1 MPKDMRTWIAQL
13 EEAGELIRVR
23 KPVHPHFEMGALL
36 YQTREKALFFE
47 QLKDFPGW
55 RSLGQAPANPRQAA
69 IAFDVPLD
77 NLVPT
82 FASRMSLRQ
91 PCEVVDSGPVK
102 DVILTGDQVDIQKL
116 PAHLAG
122 VRDAGPFITAGLC
135 VTKDP
140 DTGIRNMSFHRLQVK
155 SKTRTGILLVP
166 RHSFLNYRKYEERNE
181 PMPIAI
187 FIGHHPIY
195 YMAAATTGPYEMDEL
210 ELAGG
215 LLGEPVKLVKCESI
229 DLEVPF
235 DAEIVLEGHVLPN
248 VREQEGPFS
257 EFQDYY
263 VAGTGKNPVIEFQAI
278 TMRKDAIFKNIQNG
292 SEVEGCVY
300 HKIPMAATIYNRL
313 KNIGGFVDLKNVMT
327 LPGIFGIVV
336 QMTPRYYG
344 EAKNVLMSVLSSE
357 YLHPK
362 VAIAVD
368 EDVDI
373 FNNTEIV
380 WALDTR
386 VNPAEDIIVVPG
398 VRTIPMDPAGGR
410 ELGTAGQP
418 SWQRIGGKVIID
430 ATKPPTCDPEARD
443 LFERIQPLGRG
454 EIKLEDYL

>member
-1 MPKDMRTWIAQL
+1 MPKDMRTWIRQL
-13 EEAGELIRVR
+13 EEAGELVHVR
-23 KPVHPHFEMGALL
+23 KPVHPQTEMGALL
-36 YQTREKALFFE
+36 YQTRDKALFFE
-47 QLKDFPGW
+47 ELKGYPGW
-55 RSLGQAPANPRQAA
+55 RALGQAPANPRQAA
-69 IAFDVPLD
+69 IAFDTTLDKVVPL
-77 NLVPT
+77 V
-82 FASRMSLRQ
+82 ASRLHLRR
-91 PCEVVDSGPVK
+91 PCEIVSTGPVK
-102 DVILTGDQVDIQKL
+102 DVILKGDQVDITKL
-116 PAHLAG
+116 PAHQAG
-122 VRDAGPFITAGLC
+122 TRDAGPFITAGLC

-140 DTGIRNMSFHRLQVK
+140 DTGTRNMSFHRMQVK
-155 SKTRTGILLVP
+155 SATRTGMLMVP
-166 RHSFLNYRKYEERNE
+166 RHSFLNYQKYEARNE

-187 FIGHHPIY
+187 FIGHHPVY

-215 LLGEPVKLVKCESI
+215 LLGEPVKLVKCETV

-235 DAEIVLEGHVLPN
+235 DAEIVLEGHVLPR

-263 VAGTGKNPVIEFQAI
+263 IAGTGKNPVIEFQAI
-278 TMRKDAIFKNIQNG
+278 TMRKDAIFKNVQNG

-300 HKIPMAATIYNRL
+300 HKIPMSAAIYNRI

-327 LPGIFGIVV
+327 LPGIFGVVV

-344 EAKNVLMSVLSSE
+344 EAKNVLMGVLSSE
-357 YLHPK
+357 YQHPK

-380 WALDTR
+380 WALSTR
-386 VNPAEDIIVVPG
+386 VNPAEDIVVVPG
-398 VRTIPMDPAGGR
+398 TRIIPMDPTGK
-410 ELGTAGQP
+410 ELGMAGHP
-418 SWQRIGGKVIID
+418 SWQRLGGKVIID

-443 LFERIQPLGRG
+443 LFERIQPIGRG